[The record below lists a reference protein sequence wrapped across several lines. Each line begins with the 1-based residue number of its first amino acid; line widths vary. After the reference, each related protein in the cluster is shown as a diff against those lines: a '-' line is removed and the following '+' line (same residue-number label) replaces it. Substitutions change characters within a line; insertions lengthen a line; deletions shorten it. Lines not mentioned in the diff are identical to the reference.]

1 MLLQRHHIPNILD
14 PHNPISGGFI
24 CYSVHPPLFAGGLNF
39 VPNFQKDGGGDFTQL
54 HFLEEGWWEIGSGF
68 FQGGGRGLNFYIK
81 SKLKSEI
88 FKDKKVL

>member
-54 HFLEEGWWEIGSGF
+54 HFLEEGCWEIGSGF
-68 FQGGGRGLNFYIK
+68 FQGGGEGVQFLH
-81 SKLKSEI
+81 
-88 FKDKKVL
+88 KK

>member
-39 VPNFQKDGGGDFTQL
+39 VPNFQKDGGGGGLYTNSF
-54 HFLEEGWWEIGSGF
+54 FSGGLLGNREWLF
-68 FQGGGRGLNFYIK
+68 SRGGGGGANFT
-81 SKLKSEI
+81 
-88 FKDKKVL
+88 

>member
-68 FQGGGRGLNFYIK
+68 FQGGGEGVQFLH
-81 SKLKSEI
+81 
-88 FKDKKVL
+88 KK

>member
-39 VPNFQKDGGGDFTQL
+39 VPNFQKDGGGTL
-54 HFLEEGWWEIGSGF
+54 HNFIFRGGLLGNREWLFSI
-68 FQGGGRGLNFYIK
+68 GGGGGGA
-81 SKLKSEI
+81 I
-88 FKDKKVL
+88 FT